1 MGEEQF
7 GARRGR
13 SSIDAVGELYRQWE
27 KEGKEGLL
35 LCMDVK
41 GGYEN
46 IGVEK

>member
-1 MGEEQF
+1 M
-7 GARRGR
+7 
-13 SSIDAVGELYRQWE
+13 DAVGELYRQWE

-46 IGVEK
+46 VGVEKREERLEGLGIERYL